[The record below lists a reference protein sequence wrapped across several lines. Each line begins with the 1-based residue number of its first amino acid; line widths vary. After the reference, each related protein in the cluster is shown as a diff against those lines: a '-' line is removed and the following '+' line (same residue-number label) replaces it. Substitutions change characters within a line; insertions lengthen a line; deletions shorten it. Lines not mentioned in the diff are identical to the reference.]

1 MQEMGDEDA
10 VFVLGIGGDAA
21 GAGGW
26 RVLVDVWDMFGRWR
40 GLLRARGE
48 VARRRPIAQ
57 FIFFLIWILLLLAGA
72 VGGWDGG
79 CGRDVS
85 AAGRGGGQGLSGGM
99 CLTLLWTYENSYLS
113 AV

>member
-1 MQEMGDEDA
+1 

-57 FIFFLIWILLLLAGA
+57 FIFFLIWILFFAG
-72 VGGWDGG
+72 W
-79 CGRDVS
+79 C
-85 AAGRGGGQGLSGGM
+85 RGGMGWGLWER
-99 CLTLLWTYENSYLS
+99 CKCCW
-113 AV
+113 